1 VKTTTANALTN
12 AQFTLTA
19 ASVGAAVLP
28 HLLRLPLIF
37 SVPIAALLV
46 GRWFQRQYT
55 TVRVPIW
62 IKLPLIILFP
72 ILIIFHYGNIFGRE
86 PGSALACTMLTLKL
100 IETDNRRDA
109 RAAVCFSG
117 FVLMSALLFDSDL
130 LFTLLL
136 LAALSLILAALR
148 SLEPRPLDASPPTIR
163 LALREGM
170 RVSVVALLAAIPL
183 ALCVFLF
190 FPRLGSPLW
199 GAPTDTAARTGL
211 GDRMSPGTI
220 QDLLIDDSPAFRVDF
235 HGAAPSRPELY
246 WRGPVLSYFDGRTW
260 SRTEL
265 YRLRGTTD
273 LRTSGASVTY
283 DVTLEPSDRRWL
295 LALDV
300 PLTAPG
306 NSVRGADM
314 SLINRAPIDTV
325 LQYQVTSATHY
336 ELDSSLGD
344 DDRRR
349 ALELP
354 YDFNPRSRE
363 LAAGWRASFKN
374 DTAIIRAALELFHER
389 FFYTLDAP
397 LLARDSVDDFL
408 FNTQRGFC
416 EHYASAFTF
425 LMRAAGIPA
434 RVVTGYQGGYYNRVG
449 GYWVVRQSDAHAWS
463 EVWLQGRGWV
473 RIDPT
478 AAVSPQRV
486 ELGSRAAAGESA
498 RWYQAS
504 WMQAVRNQFDLV
516 NRVWNEAIVQFSAL
530 RQQSMLTPFG
540 VDKADYGSLMAV
552 LIGTSSLLLI
562 AFAWWVL
569 RMPRVRDD
577 ALDAAYGKLRAKLDK
592 AGAASTPAEGPLT
605 LAERT
610 RTLWPEDRHLALA
623 FLNYVRLRY
632 GCQRPEDE
640 DVRAFAQSIASLR
653 LLTVSRA
660 K

>member
-1 VKTTTANALTN
+1 MLTK
-12 AQFTLTA
+12 AQFALTA

-28 HLLRLPLIF
+28 HLLRLPVMF
-37 SVPIAALLV
+37 SIPIAALLI
-46 GRWFQRQYT
+46 GRWFQRQHT
-55 TVRVPIW
+55 AVRVPIW

-72 ILIIFHYGNIFGRE
+72 VLIIFHYGNIFGRE

-100 IETDNRRDA
+100 LETDNRRDA

-148 SLEPRPLDASPPTIR
+148 SLEPRPLGAPLTIR
-163 LALREGM
+163 SALREGM
-170 RVSVVALLAAIPL
+170 RASVLSLVAAVPL
-183 ALCVFLF
+183 ALCVFVF
-190 FPRLGSPLW
+190 FPRFGSPLW
-199 GAPTDTAARTGL
+199 GSPSFSAAHTGL
-211 GDRMSPGTI
+211 GDRMAPGTI
-220 QDLLIDDSPAFRVDF
+220 EELLTDDSAAFRVSF
-235 HGAAPSRPELY
+235 HGSAPPKQYLY
-246 WRGPVLSYFDGRTW
+246 WRGPVLSFFDGSAW
-260 SRTEL
+260 SRAEL
-265 YRLRGTTD
+265 YSSRSNASD
-273 LRTSGASVTY
+273 LHASGIATTY
-283 DVTLEPSDRRWL
+283 DITLEPSDRRWL
-295 LALDV
+295 FALDV
-300 PLTAPG
+300 AIAAPP

-314 SLINRAPIDTV
+314 TLVSRRPIVD
-325 LQYQVTSATHY
+325 LLEYEVTSATHY
-336 ELDSSLGD
+336 ELDSSLND
-344 DDRRR
+344 TVRRR
-349 ALELP
+349 MLELP
-354 YDFNPRSRE
+354 SDRNIRSRE
-363 LAAGWRASFKN
+363 LATKWRNNLHDDS
-374 DTAIIRAALELFHER
+374 AIIKAALAMFHEK

-397 LLARDSVDDFL
+397 LLERDTVDDFL
-408 FNTQRGFC
+408 FDTQRGFC

-449 GYWVVRQSDAHAWS
+449 DYWVVRQSDAHAWS

-473 RIDPT
+473 RVDPT

-498 RWYQAS
+498 RWYQAN

-516 NRVWNEAIVQFSAL
+516 NRVWNDAIVQFSAL
-530 RQQSMLTPFG
+530 RQQSMLAPFG
-540 VDKADYGSLMAV
+540 IDKADYGSLMSV

-577 ALDAAYGKLRAKLDK
+577 ALDAAYGKLRAKLDR

-610 RTLWPEDRHLALA
+610 QILWPDNRNLALA
-623 FLNYVRLRY
+623 CLNYVRLRY
-632 GCQRPEDE
+632 GCQRPEDA
-640 DVRAFAQSIASLR
+640 DVRAFARSIASLR
-653 LLTVSRA
+653 LLTISRA

>member
-1 VKTTTANALTN
+1 
-12 AQFTLTA
+12 
-19 ASVGAAVLP
+19 
-28 HLLRLPLIF
+28 
-37 SVPIAALLV
+37 
-46 GRWFQRQYT
+46 
-55 TVRVPIW
+55 
-62 IKLPLIILFP
+62 
-72 ILIIFHYGNIFGRE
+72 
-86 PGSALACTMLTLKL
+86 
-100 IETDNRRDA
+100 
-109 RAAVCFSG
+109 
-117 FVLMSALLFDSDL
+117 
-130 LFTLLL
+130 
-136 LAALSLILAALR
+136 
-148 SLEPRPLDASPPTIR
+148 
-163 LALREGM
+163 
-170 RVSVVALLAAIPL
+170 
-183 ALCVFLF
+183 
-190 FPRLGSPLW
+190 
-199 GAPTDTAARTGL
+199 
-211 GDRMSPGTI
+211 
-220 QDLLIDDSPAFRVDF
+220 
-235 HGAAPSRPELY
+235 
-246 WRGPVLSYFDGRTW
+246 
-260 SRTEL
+260 
-265 YRLRGTTD
+265 
-273 LRTSGASVTY
+273 VTY

-336 ELDSSLGD
+336 DLDSSLGE

-374 DTAIIRAALELFHER
+374 DAAIIRAALDLFHEK

-397 LLARDSVDDFL
+397 RLARDSVDDFL

-449 GYWVVRQSDAHAWS
+449 DYWVVRQSDAHAWS

-473 RIDPT
+473 RVDPT

-498 RWYQAS
+498 RWYQAN

-516 NRVWNEAIVQFSAL
+516 NRVWNDAIVQFSAL
-530 RQQSMLTPFG
+530 RQQSMLAPFG
-540 VDKADYGSLMAV
+540 IDKADYGSLMSV

-577 ALDAAYGKLRAKLDK
+577 ALDAAYGKLRAKLDR

-610 RTLWPEDRHLALA
+610 QILWPDNRNLALA

-632 GCQRPEDE
+632 GCQRPEDA
-640 DVRAFAQSIASLR
+640 DVRAFARSIASLR
-653 LLTVSRA
+653 LLTISRA

>member
-1 VKTTTANALTN
+1 MKPAQLLTQ

-28 HLLRLPLIF
+28 HLLRLPPMF
-37 SVPIAALLV
+37 SIPIAALLA
-46 GRWFQRQYT
+46 GRWFQRQYAAA
-55 TVRVPIW
+55 RVPVW
-62 IKLPLIILFP
+62 IKLPLIVLFP

-86 PGSALACTMLTLKL
+86 PGSALACAMLTLKL
-100 IETDNRRDA
+100 VETDNRRDA

-148 SLEPRPLDASPPTIR
+148 ELEPRPTGAPPPTTR
-163 LALREGM
+163 AALREGL

-199 GAPTDTAARTGL
+199 GAPTDASARTGL
-211 GDRMSPGTI
+211 GDRMAPGNI
-220 QDLLIDDSPAFRVDF
+220 QDLLIDDSPAFRVTF
-235 HGAAPSRPELY
+235 HGAAPPRQDLY

-260 SRTEL
+260 SRTEF
-265 YRLRGTTD
+265 YGLRGATD
-273 LRTSGASVTY
+273 LHYSGATLTY
-283 DVTLEPSDRRWL
+283 DVSLEPSDRRWL

-300 PLTAPG
+300 PVAIPDNTA
-306 NSVRGADM
+306 RGADM
-314 SLINRAPIDTV
+314 SLVNRTPVDTL
-325 LQYQVTSATHY
+325 LQYEVTSAIHY
-336 ELDSSLGD
+336 DLDASLGENA
-344 DDRRR
+344 RRR
-349 ALELP
+349 MLELP
-354 YDFNPRSRE
+354 RDFDPRSRE
-363 LAAGWRASFKN
+363 LAAGWRDNLKS
-374 DTAIIRAALELFHER
+374 DTAIIRAALDLFHEK
-389 FFYTLDAP
+389 FFYTLNAP

-425 LMRAAGIPA
+425 LMRAAGIPS

-449 GYWVVRQSDAHAWS
+449 DYWVVRQSDAHAWS
-463 EVWLQGRGWV
+463 EVWLRGRGWV
-473 RIDPT
+473 RVDPT

-498 RWYQAS
+498 RWYQAN

-552 LIGTSSLLLI
+552 LIGTSGLLLI
-562 AFAWWVL
+562 AFAWWVM
-569 RMPRVRDD
+569 RAPRARDD
-577 ALDAAYGKLRAKLDK
+577 ALDVAYGKLRAKLDR

-605 LAERT
+605 LAERA
-610 RTLWPEDRHLALA
+610 RARWPGDGNLA
-623 FLNYVRLRY
+623 FAFANYIRLRY
-632 GCQRPEDE
+632 GCRLPDE
-640 DVRAFAQSIASLR
+640 SDVRDFARSVASLR
-653 LLTVSRA
+653 LINNSRA
-660 K
+660 E